1 MIIRLV
7 RGFKFIENHRNSFPF
22 FEIRNGRMRF
32 LFFLFTVIFTPKFT
46 LSQSFDYNIS
56 TLSNDSD
63 ITQNTV
69 SSILTDDLGFLW
81 FGKMDGLYKYNGYDF
96 EIFTT
101 TFNNE
106 TGLSNPWVTD
116 LEKLKK
122 YLIVGTKNGLNVLNL
137 KTQKLTYFFP
147 SDYDSSYSNNITC
160 LNVNSNDNILVGT
173 KNELLNIFIK
183 DSIVSEVKN
192 VDFENFNKET
202 GTIEILQILK
212 VDDGCLVRT
221 SLGLFFLESNSNQ
234 AKKIFLTTYKNNKLT
249 NFDAAYVTKSKYLL
263 IASGEAIFYLNLGQ
277 NPLKTN
283 LKHVA
288 FPLSQLYTNWPPIKK
303 INNFL
308 EDRNGNII
316 IGTQGNGL
324 FIYNRKFEDWQ
335 NYKHERNSE
344 NAIKNDFIRSLYL
357 DKSGVIVIGTYAGVN
372 ILNTQKK
379 RFELI
384 NSIKANTEEEEEIVN
399 AHAVLEDQNK
409 NLWIGTRGRGIFIIS
424 ENKKEQIHIVDTK
437 SNALDYVPSI
447 IQDKQN
453 RIWIGTQKGIFIIKD
468 SDRSLD
474 NIAKEFKNSIPDI
487 LPNEYIYEILED
499 NDSNKWISAA
509 SGLYLYS
516 ANKHL
521 SKLSDLPNGSLLK
534 NKIIYTMMLDSF
546 NRVWLGT
553 SNELVVYVN
562 PEDYKNK
569 DLSLSN
575 HLKAIRFHSI
585 DIASKWQ
592 RFYANYYT
600 YSIVEV
606 SDHDIMIGTN
616 FGLCKIDS
624 EKRQLMPYFNSE
636 PLSNS
641 LKLQSSYVYGLLY
654 DDINNVLWA
663 SSNKGILSYD
673 FSTKEEKQ
681 YTLEDGL
688 QSLEF
693 NGNSIHKNIN
703 KTFFFGGANGINVL
717 KTTQSIEESKF
728 EPKLVLTKLIINGE
742 EVGMGDT
749 LEGFNTNIAYAK
761 KIKLAADKNN
771 IGFEFSSQ
779 HLPYSSN
786 NLYKCKLT
794 GIDDDWIYLGHK
806 RSINYANLSKGTY
819 AFKLMGTNNDGVWN
833 SQELNFELEVLP
845 VWYKTWWMILIWCF
859 TTLFVITAF
868 IWILLKNRD
877 NANSLRFKEIEN
889 DKIQEIYESK
899 LVFFTNLSHE
909 FRTPLSLILDP
920 FQSLM
925 LQEEFYNKNKD
936 LFDIIKNNV
945 NRLRKLIDQIMDFRK
960 FEYGKLS
967 LKIIQGD
974 IVSTISTISASFIHH
989 SKLKNVYYDIKLPDK
1004 PISMFYDPDSI
1015 EKILYNLLSNAF
1027 KSVTSGGNVSIS
1039 VNEFNNREKTFR
1051 RRNYKQISGEKTN
1064 MSFTNH
1070 IYIKVKDNGTGIS
1083 NKNLEHIFTR
1093 FYQGDSVESGTGIG
1107 LYMVK
1112 QFTEMHFGSI
1122 FIKSKIG
1129 KGTSFVIVLPKNDDL
1144 YHDTLRD
1151 KKSVVSN
1158 LANKKTDSILVT
1170 EEVLLPITEKR
1181 YTVVVVE
1188 DNDELRMYLKK
1199 ILGDHYNVFTA
1210 NNGLEGLDLINE
1222 ESPDIIISDIVMP
1235 EIDGSELCKRIKEN
1249 FETSHIPVIL
1259 LTARAFDNQIIEGI
1273 NLGADAY
1280 ITKPFNKEI
1289 LIAKI
1294 NNLIKNREKLRLIF
1308 QNSKILEPS
1317 KVTVT
1322 SIDEKLIMKLKE
1334 LVEDNIQNTELTLD
1348 MLATEVGISRA
1359 QLFRKVKALTGLT
1372 PNNFIK
1378 SIRLKYAAQ
1387 LLDDE
1392 KFQITEVAFLSGFA
1406 EASYFSRC
1414 FKETFGCSPK
1424 AYKKTHH

>member
-1 MIIRLV
+1 MRE
-7 RGFKFIENHRNSFPF
+7 FKFIKNHSKLF
-22 FEIRNGRMRF
+22 FETKKGRISFFVF
-32 LFFLFTVIFTPKFT
+32 LFIAIFTFKLTF
-46 LSQSFDYNIS
+46 SQNFDYNIS

-69 SSILTDDLGFLW
+69 SSILTDDMGFLW
-81 FGKMDGLYKYNGYDF
+81 FGKMDGLYKYNGYNF
-96 EIFTT
+96 ETFTT

-116 LEKLKK
+116 LKKLKK
-122 YLIVGTKNGLNVLNL
+122 YLIVGTKNGLNVLSL

-147 SDYDSSYSNNITC
+147 SDYGSSYSNNITC
-160 LNVNSNDNILVGT
+160 INVNSNTNILVGT
-173 KNELLNIFIK
+173 KKGLLNAFVK
-183 DSIVSEVKN
+183 DSVISTVKN
-192 VDFENFNKET
+192 VDFENFNRKTE
-202 GTIEILQILK
+202 TIEILQILK

-221 SLGLFFLESNSNQ
+221 SLGLFFLELNSNK
-234 AKKIFLTTYKNNKLT
+234 AKRIFLTTYKNDKQI
-249 NFDAAYVTKSKYLL
+249 NFNAAYVTKSKYLI
-263 IASGEAIFYLNLGQ
+263 IASEEDVFYLNLGQ

-283 LKHVA
+283 LKQVA
-288 FPLSQLYTNWPPIKK
+288 FPLSQLYTNWPSIKK
-303 INNFL
+303 ANNFL

-316 IGTQGNGL
+316 VGTQGDGL
-324 FIYNRKFEDWQ
+324 FIYNRKAENWQ
-335 NYKHERNSE
+335 NYKHERNYE
-344 NAIKNDFIRSLYL
+344 NTLKNDFIRSLYL

-372 ILNTQKK
+372 VLNTQKK

-384 NSIKANTEEEEEIVN
+384 NSVKTNTEEEEILNV
-399 AHAVLEDQNK
+399 HAILEDQNK

-424 ENKKEQIHIVDTK
+424 KNKKEQIHITNTK
-437 SNALDYVPSI
+437 SNALDHIQSI
-447 IQDKQN
+447 IQDKEKQ
-453 RIWIGTQKGIFIIKD
+453 IWIGTQKGVFIIKD
-468 SDRSLD
+468 FDRSLK
-474 NIAKEFKNSIPDI
+474 NIAEKFKNSVPDL
-487 LPNEYIYEILED
+487 LPNEYIYKILED
-499 NDSNKWISAA
+499 NDSNKWISTA

-516 ANKHL
+516 ADKHL
-521 SKLSDLPNGSLLK
+521 NKLSDLSNGFILK
-534 NKIIYTMMLDSF
+534 NKIVYTMMLDSF
-546 NRVWLGT
+546 NRIWLGT
-553 SNELVVYVN
+553 SNELIVYVN

-575 HLKAIRFHSI
+575 HLKAIRFHPISLTPK
-585 DIASKWQ
+585 SK

-600 YSIVEV
+600 YSIVEA
-606 SDHDIMIGTN
+606 SDHEIMVGTN

-624 EKRQLMPYFNSE
+624 EQRQLTPYFNSA

-641 LKLQSSYVYGLLY
+641 LKLQSSYIYGLLY

-663 SSNKGILSYD
+663 GSNKGILSYS
-673 FSTKEEKQ
+673 FNTKEEKQ
-681 YTLEDGL
+681 YVLEDGL

-693 NGNSIHKNIN
+693 NGNSIHKNID
-703 KTFFFGGANGINVL
+703 KTFFFGGANGVNVL
-717 KTTQSIEESKF
+717 KTTQPIEKSGFK
-728 EPKLVLTKLIINGE
+728 PQLVLTKLIVNGE
-742 EVGMGDT
+742 EASMDNT
-749 LEGFNTNIAYAK
+749 LKGLDANISYAK
-761 KIKLAADKNN
+761 KVKLAAEKNN
-771 IGFEFSSQ
+771 IGFEFSSL

-794 GIDDDWIYLGHK
+794 KIDDDWIYLGHK
-806 RSINYANLSKGTY
+806 RSINYANLPEGSYT
-819 AFKLMGTNNDGVWN
+819 FKLMGTNSDRVWT

-845 VWYKTWWMILIWCF
+845 VWYKTWWMILIWCL
-859 TTLFVITAF
+859 TTFFVIAAF

-877 NANSLRFKEIEN
+877 NVNSLKIKEIES

-925 LQEEFYNKNKD
+925 LQKDFYNKNKD

-945 NRLRKLIDQIMDFRK
+945 NRLRRLIDQIMDFRK

-967 LKIIQGD
+967 LKVVQSD
-974 IVSTISTISASFIHH
+974 IVSTISTISNSFIHH
-989 SKLKNVYYDIKLPDK
+989 SKLKNVHYNITLPDQ
-1004 PISMFYDPDSI
+1004 PIHMFFDPDSI

-1027 KSVTSGGNVSIS
+1027 KSVTSKGNVSIS
-1039 VNEFNNREKTFR
+1039 INEFKNGDKVFK

-1064 MSFTNH
+1064 TNFTNH
-1070 IYIKVKDNGTGIS
+1070 IYIKVKDDGAGIS
-1083 NKNLEHIFTR
+1083 NNNLEHIFAR

-1129 KGTSFVIVLPKNDDL
+1129 KGTSFIIVLPKNDDL
-1144 YHDTLRD
+1144 YYDALRN
-1151 KKSVVSN
+1151 KNSVVSKGV
-1158 LANKKTDSILVT
+1158 NKKEDSILVT
-1170 EEVLLPITEKR
+1170 EEVLLPITEKN

-1199 ILGDHYNVFTA
+1199 ILGDYYNVYTA

-1222 ESPDIIISDIVMP
+1222 ESPDLIISDIVMP
-1235 EIDGSELCKRIKEN
+1235 EIDGAEMCKRIKEN

-1280 ITKPFNKEI
+1280 VTKPFNKEI

-1308 QNSKILEPS
+1308 QNSKTLEPS
-1317 KVTVT
+1317 KITVT
-1322 SIDEKLIMKLKE
+1322 SIDEKLVIKLKE
-1334 LVEDNIQNTELTLD
+1334 LVESHIQNTELTLD

-1387 LLDDE
+1387 LLDND

-1424 AYKKTHH
+1424 AYKKTHQ